1 MKWTGWSAA
10 IGSAVWAV
18 IPLPPGSLTQ
28 VFLLMP
34 LVLSPLALAVLA
46 SLCEREA
53 GQQELPKSHA
63 SNPSQPAVSPERSS
77 NLRPRAGVLASVWLA
92 FARWHCWQACHG
104 AACATR
110 VASRLAFSWWWVR
123 SGLFCGVSGVSPRQ
137 LNSERVFLAAT
148 HFHFSGFL
156 LHVLITATGRRL
168 RDALPGLFHLQRAIA
183 ILAIA
188 GIGLLLVGNL
198 LALPSLKLAGVVGM
212 VGSTLGL
219 AFTSTAVARASSS
232 LSERWLLCGSAASIS
247 VGMLLALIYGMGE
260 FTGRN
265 WIGLHRMVPLHGLV
279 NALGFGLLGLLGHL
293 ARINAKEV

>member
-53 GQQELPKSHA
+53 GQQMPKIA
-63 SNPSQPAVSPERSS
+63 RLQPLAAGCLTGAFLEPPG
-77 NLRPRAGVLASVWLA
+77 PRAGVLASVWLA
-92 FARWHCWQACHG
+92 FALALLASLPWSRVRNPSRIAAHVFLVVG
-104 AACATR
+104 A
-110 VASRLAFSWWWVR
+110 VWLVLWRL
-123 SGLFCGVSGVSPRQ
+123 GVSPRQ

-168 RDALPGLFHLQRAIA
+168 RDALPGLFRLQRAIA